1 MKLRT
6 LFIASSITLLLFTIG
21 VGVMVWYATHI
32 TNAIAAQSV
41 QAGKLT
47 TQVFEL
53 NALAYQYTTNK
64 EERAKTQWYLIYSQM
79 GEVLS
84 LPVFQS
90 RPSQIFYSDLQ
101 ADMGEI
107 KNSFDS
113 LVSYSSLPNNNNA
126 IIQELNDDLLVKTQR
141 MITVVDALSQRT
153 FQERSAMRSQT
164 DLLIFG
170 LLAMLAIL
178 PNIILL
184 VIYRRI
190 AGSSGVSLAGVEN
203 AEKQSDL

>member
-84 LPVFQS
+84 LPV
-90 RPSQIFYSDLQ
+90 
-101 ADMGEI
+101 
-107 KNSFDS
+107 
-113 LVSYSSLPNNNNA
+113 
-126 IIQELNDDLLVKTQR
+126 
-141 MITVVDALSQRT
+141 
-153 FQERSAMRSQT
+153 
-164 DLLIFG
+164 
-170 LLAMLAIL
+170 
-178 PNIILL
+178 
-184 VIYRRI
+184 
-190 AGSSGVSLAGVEN
+190 
-203 AEKQSDL
+203 